1 MYASDGYTQRHGH
14 AELGGTGTFDGK
26 LYCGTGTFDGKLY
39 CGTGTFDGK
48 LYSALS
54 RRIGN
59 QILKGEGCYLY
70 SLDKFT
76 K

>member
-14 AELGGTGTFDGK
+14 AELGGA
-26 LYCGTGTFDGKLY
+26 GTFDGKLY

>member
-1 MYASDGYTQRHGH
+1 MAKLCSAGRSVYARASAGYTQRHGH
-14 AELGGTGTFDGK
+14 A
-26 LYCGTGTFDGKLY
+26 GTFDGKLY

>member
-1 MYASDGYTQRHGH
+1 VYASDGYTQRHGH
-14 AELGGTGTFDGK
+14 AELGGA
-26 LYCGTGTFDGKLY
+26 GTFDGKLY